1 MGAALIY
8 THIAA
13 GLLGAAVAFGG
24 AWKVQDWRYGAIEA
38 KRLSAVAEAEKKRDK
53 ASYEAATTFEKGRTR
68 VETVFN
74 TITETVEVIV
84 DRPVYRDTVCLDP
97 DGLQALR
104 DAAAETA
111 ASESGGTLPPAR

>member
-1 MGAALIY
+1 MIYTHAAAALI
-8 THIAA
+8 A
-13 GLLGAAVAFGG
+13 GALAFGG

-38 KRLSAVAEAEKKRDK
+38 KRLSALAEAEKKRDK

-68 VETVFN
+68 VETVFE

-84 DRPVYRDTVCLDP
+84 DRPVYRDTVCFTD
-97 DGLQALR
+97 DGLRAIR

-111 ASESGGTLPPAR
+111 ATSTSGTLPTSR

>member
-1 MGAALIY
+1 MIY
-8 THIAA
+8 THVAA

-38 KRLSAVAEAEKKRDK
+38 KRLSALAEAEKKRDK

-84 DRPVYRDTVCLDP
+84 DRPVYRNVCLDP
-97 DGLQALR
+97 DGLRALR

-111 ASESGGTLPPAR
+111 ASESGGTLPTAR